1 MELFGMSNEEEGN
14 GVDMGIYKL
23 QVLYQPT
30 LPPYLSP
37 FGGTTSEQ

>member
-30 LPPYLSP
+30 LPLALAPSAGLHP
-37 FGGTTSEQ
+37 RR